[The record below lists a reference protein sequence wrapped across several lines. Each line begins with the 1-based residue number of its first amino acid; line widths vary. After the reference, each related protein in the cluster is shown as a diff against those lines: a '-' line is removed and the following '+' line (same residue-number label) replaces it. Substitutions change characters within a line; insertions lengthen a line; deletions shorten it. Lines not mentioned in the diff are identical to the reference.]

1 MKLDKLSRYDLNL
14 LINLQVLLE
23 EQSVSKAA
31 KRLHVSQS
39 AMSKTLAR
47 LRDLF
52 DDPLFIRS
60 AHGLR
65 PTPRAENLQP
75 QLASAL
81 QDIQQ
86 LIQPP
91 KFDPATTQRDFKI
104 VTLDSAYQLFLPSFF
119 APLMQAAPNMLLTF
133 EDWSEHSLQGLA
145 QGQVDLGITAREN
158 ATDSRHQQDPLPH
171 GVKFE
176 HLLEDNFVCLVRK
189 GHPILSKASW
199 QISDYLALP
208 HVQASCEGHDRW
220 ALDITLAKQ
229 NKSRRIVVQVPEFH
243 AALEIARQSD
253 LVFTCPQIFA
263 RHAVQNYPLTLLPL
277 PIALDT
283 VTYLL
288 AWHQRYECDPG
299 HKWLRE
305 MLYRHIREDQA
316 STLNFDQKGK

>member
-31 KRLHVSQS
+31 KRLHVTQS

-52 DDPLFIRS
+52 EDPLFIRS

-65 PTPRAENLQP
+65 PTPRAESLHT

-91 KFDPATTQRDFKI
+91 KFDPATTQRDFTI
-104 VTLDSAYQLFLPSFF
+104 VTVDSAYQLFLPSFF
-119 APLMQAAPNMLLTF
+119 APLLKAAPNMVLTF
-133 EDWSEHSLQGLA
+133 EDWSEESLQSIA
-145 QGQVDLGITAREN
+145 QGRIDLGITAREN
-158 ATDSRHQQDPLPH
+158 AIDSRHQLDPIPP
-171 GVKFE
+171 GVKFQ
-176 HLLEDNFVCLVRK
+176 HLLEDHEDHFVCLVRK
-189 GHPILSKASW
+189 DHPILSKPSW
-199 QISDYLALP
+199 QIADYLSLS

-243 AALEIARQSD
+243 AALEITRNSD
-253 LVFTCPQIFA
+253 LIFTCPHIFA
-263 RHAVQNYPLTLLPL
+263 RHAVQNYPLAMLPL
-277 PIALDT
+277 PITIDT
-283 VTYLL
+283 ITYLMT
-288 AWHQRYECDPG
+288 WHQRYESDPG

-305 MLYRHIREDQA
+305 TLYQHIRDNQA
-316 STLNFDQKGK
+316 STFNFNH